1 MNNNRLSR
9 IVSIGIMGFIAGF
22 FIHSMRAR
30 EALMGREAY
39 LAKQA
44 ASYDQHA
51 AHPDMLVISIIAG
64 LIMACIYFGI
74 YELLALVVR
83 KILDKI
89 NAADI
94 WWPSRFSVDAASD
107 TLSMLSRTT
116 GL

>member
-9 IVSIGIMGFIAGF
+9 IVSVGIMGLIAGYY
-22 FIHSMRAR
+22 IHAMQAR

-44 ASYDQHA
+44 AIYDQHA
-51 AHPDMLVISIIAG
+51 AHPHLLVIPIIAG

-74 YELLALVVR
+74 YELLALVIR
-83 KILDKI
+83 KILDRI

-94 WWPSRFSVDAASD
+94 
-107 TLSMLSRTT
+107 
-116 GL
+116 